1 MKHEEQQGFVFCW
14 LKDPAS
20 SLDFSFVKCLNEL
33 SQ

>member
-1 MKHEEQQGFVFCW
+1 MNYEEQQGFIFCW

-20 SLDFSFVKCLNEL
+20 SLYFSFVKCLSEL